1 MDPANVP
8 AKFEVRS
15 FTRSWDRGTQKI
27 WAVHTPKIFHEVL
40 FGRTCECIGQTET
53 DRQTDRR
60 HAISVYHAMQFASR
74 GKKQHTISL
83 MIPSHIKRITPC
95 REGPL
100 VRRSYNTL
108 GTKLVTCRSS
118 VDSQSLTLK
127 FVWLIPIFLWAGATR
142 EPVTHELPLF
152 YGYGMSLCKQ

>member
-1 MDPANVP
+1 MYLPNLKFVALPVPEIGALKKFGQSMDIRPKFFMRFCSDGPVNVS
-8 AKFEVRS
+8 AKLR
-15 FTRSWDRGTQKI
+15 Q
-27 WAVHTPKIFHEVL
+27 
-40 FGRTCECIGQTET
+40 T

-60 HAISVYHAMQFASR
+60 HAISVYHAMHFASR

-127 FVWLIPIFLWAGATR
+127 FV
-142 EPVTHELPLF
+142 
-152 YGYGMSLCKQ
+152 